1 MANVLTLR
9 WPPMRQGACTPAQNI
24 RAPAPESPEK
34 ISPYIRLARA
44 FNHGLV
50 QLQDKIAAHFAHAI
64 YPYSLEGI
72 LRRRLNR

>member
-1 MANVLTLR
+1 
-9 WPPMRQGACTPAQNI
+9 MRQGACTPAQNI

-64 YPYSLEGI
+64 YPYSFCGGGKYPQAFTLPWSVEHSE
-72 LRRRLNR
+72 